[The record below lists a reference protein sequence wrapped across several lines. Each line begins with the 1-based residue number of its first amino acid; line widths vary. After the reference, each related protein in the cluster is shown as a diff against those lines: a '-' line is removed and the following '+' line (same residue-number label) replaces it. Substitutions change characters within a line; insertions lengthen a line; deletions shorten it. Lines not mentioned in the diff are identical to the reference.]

1 MTPRRDKTRRGV
13 FSCYKGPVSSEED
26 HSTSHIIQSL
36 AANLAIAAGKGV
48 VAFITGSGALLAET
62 LHSTA
67 DCGNQLLL
75 LLGVKRAKK
84 APDASHPL
92 GYGRDLYF
100 WSFLVALLLFTGGG
114 VFSIY
119 EGIHKLHEPE
129 PVEKV
134 HLGLGILGFSLLIEG
149 AATISNIR
157 EMNRRRG
164 QTPFFQYLR
173 DTKDSDLI
181 VIFGENAAASLGL
194 IVALV
199 ALTIAYLTHDP
210 KWDAIGSI
218 GIGII
223 LVAVAVFLATEVQSL
238 LIGEAADPDV
248 EKAAKEAVEAHP
260 KIEKLLH
267 LITVQQGPGE
277 ALVAIKVSFI
287 QNTTIEDVCVA
298 INEFE
303 ADLRKRCPEV
313 RWCFVEPDIPRG
325 PDFKKTAAA

>member
-1 MTPRRDKTRRGV
+1 M
-13 FSCYKGPVSSEED
+13 SSEE

-36 AANLAIAAGKGV
+36 VANLAIAAGKGV

-75 LLGVKRAKK
+75 LLGVKRAQKK
-84 APDASHPL
+84 PDASHPL

-100 WSFLVALLLFTGGG
+100 WSFLVALLLFSGGG

-119 EGIHKLHEPE
+119 EGIHKLGHPE

-134 HLGLGILGFSLLIEG
+134 HLGLGILGFSLLLEG
-149 AATISNIR
+149 GATISNIR

-164 QTPFFQYLR
+164 QTPFFKYLR

-194 IVALV
+194 VIALA
-199 ALTIAYLTHDP
+199 ALGIAYVTGDP

-218 GIGII
+218 GIGLV
-223 LVAVAVFLATEVQSL
+223 LVAVAVFLAAEVQSL
-238 LIGEAADPDV
+238 LIGEAADADV

-267 LITVQQGPGE
+267 LITVQQGPNE
-277 ALVAIKVSFI
+277 ALVAIKVSFVEKA
-287 QNTTIEDVCVA
+287 TIEEVCVA

-325 PDFKKTAAA
+325 PNFKKSEAA

>member
-1 MTPRRDKTRRGV
+1 
-13 FSCYKGPVSSEED
+13 VSSED

-36 AANLAIAAGKGV
+36 AANFAIATGKGI
-48 VAFITGSGALLAET
+48 VAFMTGSGALLAET

-75 LLGVKRAKK
+75 LLGVKRARK

-119 EGIHKLHEPE
+119 EGIHKLGHPE
-129 PVEKV
+129 PVQKV

-149 AATISNIR
+149 GATLSNIR

-164 QTPFFQYLR
+164 ATPFFQYLR

-194 IVALV
+194 VLASAALF
-199 ALTIAYLTHDP
+199 TAYINGDP

-218 GIGII
+218 GIGLV
-223 LVAVAVFLATEVQSL
+223 LVAVAVFLAAEVQSL
-238 LIGEAADPDV
+238 LIGEAADPIV
-248 EKAAKEAVEAHP
+248 EKAAREAVEAHP

-267 LITVQQGPGE
+267 LITVQQGPNE
-277 ALVAIKVSFI
+277 ALVAIKVSFVEH
-287 QNTTIEDVCVA
+287 TTIEDVCVA

-303 ADLRKRCPEV
+303 ADLRTRCPDV
-313 RWCFVEPDIPRG
+313 RWCFVEPDLPRT
-325 PDFKKTAAA
+325 PSAAKVAS